1 MAQFTLIS
9 SLKAYLRLMA
19 TSKGDRSLL
28 DRMRD
33 KYRLI
38 IVDDETYEER
48 TSFKLS
54 RLNVLTVI
62 ASASLL
68 ISVILLS
75 IVIYTPAK
83 ELIPGYSDANAKRE
97 AKRAL
102 ERADEMEEDLYKKDL
117 YLQNVLRVLKG
128 EVSPTELESSTLPEV
143 PENQR
148 SNLNFNA
155 SVKDS
160 VLRADVAAEERYNL
174 HFSSSESRSTIT
186 ALSSLVFFSPLR
198 GTVSSPFNIATE
210 HLGVDVVA
218 PDKTAIKTALAG
230 TVILSTWSANEGYVI
245 AIQHADNLISIYKHN
260 SILLKKTGELVR
272 AGESVAIIGN
282 SGELSDGPHLH
293 LELWYRGDP
302 LDPQSYI
309 LFN

>member
-54 RLNVLTVI
+54 RLNVITVI

>member
-102 ERADEMEEDLYKKDL
+102 EREDEMEEDLYKKDL